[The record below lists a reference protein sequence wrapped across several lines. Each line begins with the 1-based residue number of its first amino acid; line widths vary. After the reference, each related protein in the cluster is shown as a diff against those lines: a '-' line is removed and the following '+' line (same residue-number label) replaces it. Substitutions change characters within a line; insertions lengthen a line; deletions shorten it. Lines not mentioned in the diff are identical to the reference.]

1 LDDPIDFCT
10 FQPEISQYAAEL
22 LPVLFEYLG
31 QVYAQMEKE
40 KSESAS
46 LDRLFYALETFCEN
60 LDEGLMPYLPTLMD
74 RLFVA
79 LDPNGWSMQLKRI
92 ALSTLGSAAS
102 AVKEGLFPYFQK
114 IIELL
119 NLYINADP
127 NSEIHQLQSYAIGRE
142 CPSQLLKLSVIDC
155 RRCRGFSCD
164 RTIYRSGQF
173 QTVGGGI
180 PTTWFEDS
188 AGHGRSGC
196 QKERIRAVCG
206 AGNRHERRDQSG
218 FAKNSRANDQ

>member
-1 LDDPIDFCT
+1 
-10 FQPEISQYAAEL
+10 
-22 LPVLFEYLG
+22 
-31 QVYAQMEKE
+31 
-40 KSESAS
+40 
-46 LDRLFYALETFCEN
+46 LFYALETFCEN

-127 NSEIHQLQSYAIGRE
+127 NSEIHQLQSYAIEALAVIAQFIGVDNFKPLAAE
-142 CPSQLLKLSVIDC
+142 SLQLGLRILQGTDDPDVRKSVYALFAALAIVMKEEI
-155 RRCRGFSCD
+155 SPVLPK
-164 RTIYRSGQF
+164 IVEQMINSIQSSE
-173 QTVGGGI
+173 GI
-180 PTTWFEDS
+180 VVS
-188 AGHGRSGC
+188 
-196 QKERIRAVCG
+196 VLV
-206 AGNRHERRDQSG
+206 
-218 FAKNSRANDQ
+218 